1 MTRRVAKLF
10 KNGRS
15 QAVRIPK
22 EFRFEGT
29 EVYIEKDGDR
39 VILSPKRE
47 SSWRE
52 FFEDPRTV
60 SDDFS
65 VEPRDMLAEE
75 RDWS

>member
-47 SSWRE
+47 SNWRE